1 MPAIV
6 SIDIE
11 PGGRSTPV
19 GYIGICEV
27 GCDGVGTPTL
37 IRFRSPLCQYSW
49 GEWVTSCEDQLAEIH
64 AMRSETEQEHLHG
77 RWDISDD
84 IEQHTR
90 LFGFSPLPDPFD
102 QAEYRRPEPATFSQ
116 VWAELAPR
124 LDGRILTAYNAAYDK
139 AALDSLLQLTY
150 PHGPNT
156 NYRWIDGLAV
166 ARHYKFWRGRYGSP
180 TEKLWRELFGW
191 DRCSDDMEDIED
203 LMYANDLLRHNGI
216 EEYLEYRRQQELENP
231 QYGAVV
237 ECRGERLQD
246 VALRLELFTGDQ
258 ARLRA
263 LAHREWGVGNKALL
277 RNAAE
282 DAWANAEVIAASLR
296 AESLPLTTDGI
307 DILDAVIVDPDPTIY
322 PAHQAHLAAIEP
334 IDPRCAQ
341 FLATRAQAQID
352 RCIRRICGI
361 QLNPEQWTEVY
372 EVWEAATRWQ
382 LRLAGI
388 SEAERP
394 RALAAKADGMIQA
407 SRSALVCHQRG
418 KVYANALSNWLEA
431 NRKQLAFQGHTDE
444 AIGVE
449 ISRLRDEEEQDWV
462 QRRRRTHKR

>member
-1 MPAIV
+1 
-6 SIDIE
+6 
-11 PGGRSTPV
+11 
-19 GYIGICEV
+19 
-27 GCDGVGTPTL
+27 
-37 IRFRSPLCQYSW
+37 
-49 GEWVTSCEDQLAEIH
+49 
-64 AMRSETEQEHLHG
+64 MRSETEREHLQS

-102 QAEYRRPEPATFSQ
+102 QAEYRRPEPATFSH

-139 AALDSLLQLTY
+139 AALDSLLQPTY
-150 PHGPNT
+150 PHGLNT
-156 NYRWIDGLAV
+156 NCRWIDGLAV
-166 ARHYKFWRGRYGSP
+166 ARHYKFWQGRYDSP
-180 TEKLWRELFGW
+180 TEKLWRELFEW
-191 DRCSDDMEDIED
+191 DRYSDDMED
-203 LMYANDLLRHNGI
+203 LPYAYDLLLHNWI
-216 EEYLEYRRQQELENP
+216 DKYLEPRGQQELERP
-231 QYGAVV
+231 WYGTAV

-263 LAHREWGVGNKALL
+263 LAHRDWGIGNKALL

-282 DAWANAEVIAASLR
+282 DAWANAEIIAAALR
-296 AESLPLTTDGI
+296 AESLPATTEGI
-307 DILDAVIVDPDPTIY
+307 DILNAVIVDPDPTIY
-322 PAHQAHLAAIEP
+322 PAHQPHLAAIEP

-341 FLATRAQAQID
+341 FLTTRAQAQID

-361 QLNPEQWTEVY
+361 QLTPEQWTEVY
-372 EVWEAATRWQ
+372 EVWEAAARWQ
-382 LRLAGI
+382 LRLVGI

-394 RALAAKADGMIQA
+394 HALATEAERLIQA

-431 NRKQLAFQGHTDE
+431 NRKQLAFQRCTTEEID
-444 AIGVE
+444 VE
-449 ISRLRDEEEQDWV
+449 ISRLHDEEEQDRV